1 MIRRFISAAVL
12 VLLTVCLPSLAAAQ
26 ITAFSDGTFLD
37 TDWSVT
43 TETLN
48 LGGTVTGN
56 QVATGG
62 SPGAYRRIVNTLNS
76 AAGQPFSNT
85 VYGFHARAGATF
97 DPATSGPISAIDYS
111 ESSIRLAN
119 GVQACGLALQQSGV
133 IYYGPAFLTPTALN
147 TWVPTSL
154 SALIAPSFDALAP
167 GVQNPNFTV
176 TGAPIQLGFYRAN
189 STSVGGDGSSP
200 TGGIDNWTVT
210 VHYDGATPV
219 RKTSWGALKAG
230 YGGRR

>member
-1 MIRRFISAAVL
+1 MTRRYALAPVL
-12 VLLTVCLPSLAAAQ
+12 VLLTACLPSLAAAQ
-26 ITAFSDGTFLD
+26 ITGFSDGTFLD
-37 TDWSVT
+37 ADWSVT
-43 TETLN
+43 TETIN

-97 DPATSGPISAIDYS
+97 DPATSGPISSIDYS

-119 GVQACGLALQQSGV
+119 GVQACGLALKQGGV
-133 IYYGPAFLTPTALN
+133 IYYGPAFLTPTPFNL
-147 TWVPTSL
+147 WVPTSQTGL
-154 SALIAPSFDALAP
+154 AASAFDALAP

-176 TGAPIQLGFYRAN
+176 AGAPIQLGFYRAN

-210 VHYDGATPV
+210 VHYDGATAV
-219 RKTSWGALKAG
+219 SRTTWGAVKAS
-230 YGGRR
+230 YRGRR